1 LHFRRFLRHAAALLL
16 ASAAYAVCAIP
27 ARADTVQVA
36 VAANLQFVFDELR
49 DAFRKDSGHDV
60 QATYNSSGK
69 FVAQITNGAP
79 FDVFMSADME
89 YPEKLHAAGLTVEAP
104 KVYASGALVLWT
116 LKEIDLDHWQAAL
129 TNASVAKIAV
139 ANPQTAPYGREAI
152 HAFEYFYL
160 VDRIRQKLVFG
171 ESIAQTNQYI
181 YSKAAD
187 IGITAK
193 STVLAPGMK
202 GQGKWIDL
210 PHESYRPIAQGVVIL
225 QHGER
230 LHREASHRF
239 LAFLQS
245 AAARSIFER
254 YGYVLP

>member
-1 LHFRRFLRHAAALLL
+1 LHLRHILSIAALLL
-16 ASAAYAVCAIP
+16 AAVIP

-49 DAFRKDSGHDV
+49 DAFRKDSGHEA

-89 YPEKLHAAGLTVEAP
+89 YPDKLHAAGLTVDVP

-116 LKEIDLDHWQAAL
+116 LKDIDLDHWQRVLAD
-129 TNASVAKIAV
+129 ASVAKIAI
-139 ANPQTAPYGREAI
+139 ANPQTAPYGREAM
-152 HAFEYFYL
+152 HALEHFRL
-160 VDRIRQKLVFG
+160 LDHIRQKLVFG

-187 IGITAK
+187 AGITAK

-210 PHESYRPIAQGVVIL
+210 PHDAYRPIAQGVVIL

-239 LAFLQS
+239 LEFLQS
-245 AAARSIFER
+245 ATARRIFER